1 MIIKCHK
8 PYITQ
13 STQCNCSQPLTANK
27 KQGFSD
33 FFYTKHLSE
42 KNEQGAV
49 CGEAPEAHSARGRG
63 VRAERVRDTDQ
74 GDQDHVDQGH

>member
-1 MIIKCHK
+1 MYQNVVGKASKVSAVFKMFFLYAYNLTLKTEILFWIPSLSLSKLYFIIVIIKCHK

-33 FFYTKHLSE
+33 FF
-42 KNEQGAV
+42 
-49 CGEAPEAHSARGRG
+49 
-63 VRAERVRDTDQ
+63 
-74 GDQDHVDQGH
+74 